1 MRYDAH
7 SPPQRCQRV
16 DSFSYDFHS
25 SSAVSF
31 ILLRPSLVT
40 CPDLMLTPLAL
51 IGIVILSCLM
61 SVAVLGSLLR
71 TAVPGIGRWCV
82 AHALL
87 TAASS
92 WVFIAGAQPGQIV
105 TLGAAL
111 ITLAAVLLLVQGMRQ
126 FFGKDPAWHVESAA
140 FAIVCVALVY
150 FTCVSPNIDAK
161 VALTSSLLA
170 YARIAVG
177 TLALRHAPRDGAR
190 YPYRFVAAAAYLG
203 ALFHVTRA
211 VAAAFGM
218 PHMAFPQPSPW
229 NVLFLGLAIVT
240 LPCMS
245 TGMVML
251 AHDRLVRK
259 MEQFASIDELT
270 GVLMRRAF
278 MARAS
283 VLLREAPEKGK
294 PLSIAILDIDK
305 FKAVND
311 GFGHAVG
318 DRILRH
324 VTSVVSARLRSCDL
338 FGRLGGEEFAIVF
351 VDAGM
356 TDAAAL
362 TNELRLAVER
372 SPNEGVRCTFSAGV
386 ECVTPGDTL
395 AGALARADAALY
407 MAKATGRN
415 RVVTASEVDERDL
428 ETH

>member
-1 MRYDAH
+1 
-7 SPPQRCQRV
+7 
-16 DSFSYDFHS
+16 
-25 SSAVSF
+25 
-31 ILLRPSLVT
+31 
-40 CPDLMLTPLAL
+40 
-51 IGIVILSCLM
+51 M
-61 SVAVLGSLLR
+61 SVAILGSLLR

-87 TAASS
+87 AAASS
-92 WVFIAGAQPGQIV
+92 WVLIAGAQPGQFV
-105 TLGAAL
+105 TIGASL
-111 ITLAAVLLLVQGMRQ
+111 ITLMAVLLLVQGMRQ
-126 FFGKDPAWHVESAA
+126 FFGKGSARHEESAA
-140 FAIVCVALVY
+140 FVIIFVALVY
-150 FTCVSPNIDAK
+150 FTCASPNIDAR
-161 VALTSSLLA
+161 VALISIFLA

-203 ALFHVTRA
+203 ALFHITRA
-211 VAAAFGM
+211 VAVAFGM
-218 PHMAFPQPSPW
+218 PQMTFLQPSPW

-240 LPCMS
+240 LPCLS

-251 AHDRLVRK
+251 AHDQLVRR
-259 MEQFASIDELT
+259 MEQLASIDELT

-278 MARAS
+278 MAKAN
-283 VLLREAPEKGK
+283 VLLREALARGK
-294 PLSIAILDIDK
+294 PLSIAVLDIDK

-311 GFGHAVG
+311 GFGHSVG
-318 DRILRH
+318 DRILTH

-351 VDAGM
+351 VDARK

-362 TNELRLAVER
+362 TNELRLAVAQ

-386 ECVTPGDTL
+386 ECVKPGDTL

-415 RVVTASEVDERDL
+415 RVVTASEVDERDV

>member
-1 MRYDAH
+1 ML
-7 SPPQRCQRV
+7 SPLP
-16 DSFSYDFHS
+16 
-25 SSAVSF
+25 
-31 ILLRPSLVT
+31 
-40 CPDLMLTPLAL
+40 L
-51 IGIVILSCLM
+51 IGVVIVSCLM
-61 SVAVLGSLLR
+61 SVAILGSLLR

-87 TAASS
+87 AAASS
-92 WVFIAGAQPGQIV
+92 WVLITGTQPGRFVMIGV
-105 TLGAAL
+105 SLLAL
-111 ITLAAVLLLVQGMRQ
+111 IAVLLLVQGMRQ
-126 FFGKDPAWHVESAA
+126 FFGKGSARREESAA
-140 FAIVCVALVY
+140 FVIIFIALVY
-150 FTCVSPNIDAK
+150 FTCVSPNIDAR
-161 VALTSSLLA
+161 VALVSITLA

-177 TLALRHAPRDGAR
+177 TLALRHAPLDGAR

-211 VAAAFGM
+211 VAVAFGM
-218 PHMAFPQPSPW
+218 PQTAILQPSPW

-251 AHDRLVRK
+251 AHDQLVRR
-259 MEQFASIDELT
+259 MEQLASIDELT

-278 MARAS
+278 MARAN
-283 VLLREAPEKGK
+283 VLLCEALAKSK

-324 VTSVVSARLRSCDL
+324 VASVVSARLRSCDI

-351 VDAGM
+351 VDARKA
-356 TDAAAL
+356 DAAEL

-372 SPNEGVRCTFSAGV
+372 SVNEGVRCTFSAGV
-386 ECVTPGDTL
+386 ECVTSSDTL
-395 AGALARADAALY
+395 AHVLARADAALY

-415 RVVTASEVDERDL
+415 RVVTAPEADECEVVQPG
-428 ETH
+428 

>member
-1 MRYDAH
+1 
-7 SPPQRCQRV
+7 
-16 DSFSYDFHS
+16 
-25 SSAVSF
+25 
-31 ILLRPSLVT
+31 
-40 CPDLMLTPLAL
+40 MLSPLAL
-51 IGIVILSCLM
+51 IGVVIVSCLM
-61 SVAVLGSLLR
+61 SVAILGSLLR

-87 TAASS
+87 AAASS
-92 WVFIAGAQPGQIV
+92 WALIAGAPPGRFVMVGVSLI
-105 TLGAAL
+105 AL
-111 ITLAAVLLLVQGMRQ
+111 IAVLLLVQGMRQ
-126 FFGKDPAWHVESAA
+126 FFGKGAARHEESAA
-140 FAIVCVALVY
+140 FVIIFIALVY
-150 FTCVSPNIDAK
+150 FTCVSPNVDAR
-161 VALTSSLLA
+161 VALVSIILA

-211 VAAAFGM
+211 VAVAFGV
-218 PHMAFPQPSPW
+218 PQTAFLQPSPW

-251 AHDRLVRK
+251 AHDQLVRR
-259 MEQFASIDELT
+259 MEQLASIDELT

-278 MARAS
+278 MARAN
-283 VLLREAPEKGK
+283 VLLCEALATSK

-324 VTSVVSARLRSCDL
+324 VASVVSARLRSCDIV
-338 FGRLGGEEFAIVF
+338 GRLGGEEFAIVF
-351 VDAGM
+351 VDARKA
-356 TDAAAL
+356 DAAEL
-362 TNELRLAVER
+362 TNDLRLVVER
-372 SPNEGVRCTFSAGV
+372 SANAGVRCTFSAGV

-395 AGALARADAALY
+395 AGVLARADAALY

-415 RVVTASEVDERDL
+415 RVVTAPEVDECDVVQPG
-428 ETH
+428 